1 MVLLFQPSIIP
12 NRANTWPSSNCSDDW
27 IWSGEPEEQWE
38 QCPIDILERVG
49 AEMSSSQGYTFTS
62 DSGCEDENESHP
74 SPWCISVTRS
84 NLTRK
89 RALSIDTY
97 QYTTVGTQ
105 TTSRNSAAGHD
116 HRDQMTQWSTPD
128 SYQQRA
134 TEDNKK
140 ENTGGTSTMTLL
152 LCNSCWC
159 HWCQRPSEHCGPFS
173 CTSPYIWYLGISH
186 EELDAKELPE
196 YITKILVAMGALDPP
211 DIWPKANVLRHQY
224 SQRQRGTKA
233 ILDPGADATCYP
245 NYIIERL
252 DHLASNHRP
261 VESQIQIIYGNGES
275 VPIDR
280 MVNHGLFDM
289 LITLIIAEN
298 V

>member
-134 TEDNKK
+134 AEDNKK

-196 YITKILVAMGALDPP
+196 YITKILVAMGVLDPP
-211 DIWPKANVLRHQY
+211 DI
-224 SQRQRGTKA
+224 
-233 ILDPGADATCYP
+233 
-245 NYIIERL
+245 
-252 DHLASNHRP
+252 
-261 VESQIQIIYGNGES
+261 
-275 VPIDR
+275 
-280 MVNHGLFDM
+280 
-289 LITLIIAEN
+289 
-298 V
+298 